1 MKLQSKIDR
10 TLLVGTFLH
19 TLSLLSSSF
28 VEEEHQ
34 TWYFLTLTVTL
45 GLLSKTIIESLASSA
60 PVLPPGDQREH
71 SCSQGYLIDGCLNKV
86 VNDGTH
92 HVSSELS
99 APSELHS
106 MEKDRED
113 IYHQIQTARSSRLT
127 STHQETPIEESRK
140 CGLMPPGGCRRRMI
154 SAVVVVLF
162 LCRVLRSWNQ
172 TGNKWA
178 STPDLGDWLVRY
190 CITGIFYRHLIFAIF
205 TLPMIAPK

>member
-1 MKLQSKIDR
+1 MKFQSKIDR
-10 TLLVGTFLH
+10 TLLVGTLLH

-60 PVLPPGDQREH
+60 PVLPPGGQREH
-71 SCSQGYLIDGCLNKV
+71 S
-86 VNDGTH
+86 
-92 HVSSELS
+92 
-99 APSELHS
+99 
-106 MEKDRED
+106 
-113 IYHQIQTARSSRLT
+113 RSKGSRVI
-127 STHQETPIEESRK
+127 STHQETPIEECGK

-205 TLPMIAPK
+205 TVPMIAPK